1 MSPCYR
7 CLGML
12 VPVLSLLGL
21 IHEESINVL
30 GELVCF
36 YKHVDIDFDVLMS
49 NVSVEYP
56 SIIMCLWQR

>member
-1 MSPCYR
+1 
-7 CLGML
+7 ML

-56 SIIMCLWQR
+56 SIITCLWQR